1 MDEFIYIIG
10 LLITIVAYL
19 MALTYWLD
27 RRFESFECRF
37 QVVEGVNREI
47 ETRLGNRMINLEN
60 RIIELEDGLK
70 SAVVNS
76 NIFVDRVHGSQGPFS
91 HRMRLVRLLA
101 W

>member
-1 MDEFIYIIG
+1 M
-10 LLITIVAYL
+10 
-19 MALTYWLD
+19 
-27 RRFESFECRF
+27 
-37 QVVEGVNREI
+37 EGVNREI

-76 NIFVDRVHGSQGPFS
+76 NIFVDRVHESQGPFS
-91 HRMRLVRLLA
+91 RRMRLVRLLT